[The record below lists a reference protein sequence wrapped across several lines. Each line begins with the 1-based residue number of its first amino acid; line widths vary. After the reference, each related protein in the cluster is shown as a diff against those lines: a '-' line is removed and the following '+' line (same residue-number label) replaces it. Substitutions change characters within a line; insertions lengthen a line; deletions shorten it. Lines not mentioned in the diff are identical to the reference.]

1 MIERMQELRRQ
12 MQHVMQPVAQRCR
25 RAEGHLQ
32 IFRIGHLEQ
41 TESKK
46 GLIKK
51 SNKMILGAS

>member
-32 IFRIGHLEQ
+32 IFRIGYLKQ
-41 TESKK
+41 TEK
-46 GLIKK
+46 GLEK
-51 SNKMILGAS
+51 SANRMTLGSF